1 MFVARASS
9 ALHSRHRFAASF
21 LYRLPVIGYA
31 MGLPKLS
38 SDGQFFVGAQT
49 AVSLYVPTQ
58 TAGRLSLIAACSA
71 YTIIETGFFIFF
83 F

>member
-1 MFVARASS
+1 
-9 ALHSRHRFAASF
+9 
-21 LYRLPVIGYA
+21 

-71 YTIIETGFFIFF
+71 YTIIETGIFLFF
-83 F
+83 FNQVRRREIFTYLLRNNQQCYLWYQGTGV